1 MFRTDQTTAVTA
13 LPVPA
18 GAGTP
23 GYFTG
28 GNPATG
34 QAATILDADWLN
46 MVQEEL
52 MSILAA
58 AGIAPSKTTYTQVLS
73 AIRVLLGQ
81 VQQSQIYR
89 VVQKSANYAVQ
100 VSDAGTMFY
109 AGAALTYQLPD
120 AATTTGMVFGF
131 MNQAGRIPT
140 VQTTVAGQLIQ
151 GENLLG
157 TASLA
162 LAKQGAMCVVMS
174 DGSNYIL
181 RSASPAVWSP
191 KVAPVFNSTSINVP
205 AASTTYTTTVTFT
218 APSNGSVVAT
228 GSVNVAGTSASVL
241 NGALLIN
248 GANTSGDS
256 TISSQSHMGCAPILA
271 GQTVTVTM
279 QMTTQSTAPGVA
291 IGMHV
296 QAMFVPNP

>member
-1 MFRTDQTTAVTA
+1 
-13 LPVPA
+13 
-18 GAGTP
+18 
-23 GYFTG
+23 
-28 GNPATG
+28 
-34 QAATILDADWLN
+34 

-73 AIRVLLGQ
+73 AIRILLGQ

-100 VSDAGTMFY
+100 PSDAGTMFY
-109 AGAALTYQLPD
+109 ASAALTYQLPD
-120 AATTTGMVFGF
+120 AATAVGSVFGF
-131 MNQAGRIPT
+131 MNQAGHIPT
-140 VQTTVAGQLIQ
+140 LQTSVAGQTIQ

-157 TASLA
+157 AASLS
-162 LAKQGAMCVVMS
+162 LAKQGSMCIVMS
-174 DGSNYIL
+174 DGSNYIPL
-181 RSASPAVWSP
+181 SASPAIWSP
-191 KVAPVFNSTSINVP
+191 KVAPAYNGTSINAP

-218 APSNGSVVAT
+218 APSNGIVVAT
-228 GSVNVAGTSASVL
+228 GSVNVSGTSASVL

-248 GANTSGDS
+248 GTNTSNDS

-271 GQTVTVTM
+271 GQTVTVTL
-279 QMTTQSTAPGVA
+279 QMMTQSTAPGVA
-291 IGMHV
+291 MGMHV